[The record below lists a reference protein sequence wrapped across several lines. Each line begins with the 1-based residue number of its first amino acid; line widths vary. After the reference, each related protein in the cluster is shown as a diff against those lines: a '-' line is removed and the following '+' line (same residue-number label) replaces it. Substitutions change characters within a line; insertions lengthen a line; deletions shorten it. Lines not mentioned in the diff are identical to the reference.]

1 MPPMDNEDRYF
12 LEKEAK
18 AREQLR
24 AELEA
29 QAQAAAK
36 RQALASQVGGN
47 EPLAQR
53 LHDLG
58 FDAETA
64 PALHLMPLIA
74 VAWADGEVSA
84 KERQAV
90 LQVARAHSIE
100 PGSKAAQ
107 LLASMLEKRP
117 SQTVV
122 DEVLDL
128 LHDLLAAK
136 GLHPHSLVEACVD
149 VASASGGFLGLGNKV
164 SPQEQALIDSLTQAF
179 HRKSRDQIVEKL
191 A

>member
-53 LHDLG
+53 LHTVIL
-58 FDAETA
+58 
-64 PALHLMPLIA
+64 
-74 VAWADGEVSA
+74 
-84 KERQAV
+84 
-90 LQVARAHSIE
+90 
-100 PGSKAAQ
+100 AQ
-107 LLASMLEKRP
+107 LPVVLALPRAGVP
-117 SQTVV
+117 VAA
-122 DEVLDL
+122 EVACAVHAPLDPL
-128 LHDLLAAK
+128 PGTCRA
-136 GLHPHSLVEACVD
+136 
-149 VASASGGFLGLGNKV
+149 
-164 SPQEQALIDSLTQAF
+164 
-179 HRKSRDQIVEKL
+179 
-191 A
+191 